1 MNNRSPAVERCLIPF
16 AVVPLIFG
24 GPEQCNFKTCASGYP
39 KDFNQQTA
47 GVRFF
52 PLFFSSMPKTKQAT
66 HRRFW
71 NANVSPA

>member
-1 MNNRSPAVERCLIPF
+1 MAQLNPSLTFRVGKQARNL
-16 AVVPLIFG
+16 
-24 GPEQCNFKTCASGYP
+24 KTRASGCV
-39 KDFNQQTA
+39 KELNQQTP

-52 PLFFSSMPKTKQAT
+52 PLFFSSKPKTKQAT